1 MKKHILAVFVS
12 SSMLVL
18 TACGGGDGDSTSVGV
33 DDGIPKN
40 NIVNPV
46 VRVESYTDIDS
57 TVDTAL
63 SDTSASKSLVTYK
76 MLGVD
81 GAEVDATT
89 LVFTP
94 KTVPP
99 VNGWPIVVWAHG
111 TTGVADKCAPSVL
124 GLGQT
129 AELIESLLDE
139 GYVVVAPNY
148 EGLGAPGNHPFLNLR
163 SEAFSITDAV
173 VAARKYLK
181 DQLGKKVSDQWA
193 SIGHSQGGHAVL
205 GAAQYASRAQLNY
218 KGTVAIAP
226 ASNLASILTIGEQQA
241 STLPINYQIQM
252 LAQLDTYTALIVAG
266 MQGHNK
272 SVTYNEVFK
281 NDTVILAPIA
291 EAECSSTVGVQLGT
305 AMSIYAAGIGQGTL
319 TGYGRLQSGFMSI
332 PVIDT
337 FLKKDSQPGLAPLN
351 KKVFIYQ
358 GEADTTVP
366 KAATDLL
373 IASMKANGTSAS
385 NIQYTT
391 SAAWDH
397 GTVYTQ
403 NYTSFVDNIDS
414 LFQ

>member
-18 TACGGGDGDSTSVGV
+18 TACGGGDGDTTFVIV

-63 SDTSASKSLVTYK
+63 SDASASKSLVTYK

-272 SVTYNEVFK
+272 SVTYNEVFN

-319 TGYGRLQSGFMSI
+319 TGYDRLQSGFMSI

-385 NIQYTT
+385 DIQYTT

>member
-1 MKKHILAVFVS
+1 MKKNLLAVLVS
-12 SSMLVL
+12 SSVLVL
-18 TACGGGDGDSTSVGV
+18 SACGGGDGGSTSVIV

-57 TVDTAL
+57 TVDTVLA
-63 SDTSASKSLVTYK
+63 DASASKSLITYK

-111 TTGVADKCAPSVL
+111 TTGVADKCAPSKL

-148 EGLGAPGNHPFLNLR
+148 EGLGASGNHPFLNLR

-241 STLPINYQIQM
+241 STLPLNYQIQM

-305 AMSIYAAGIGQGTL
+305 AMSNYAAGNGQGTL

>member
-1 MKKHILAVFVS
+1 MNKKLLAVLMS
-12 SSMLVL
+12 SAFLL
-18 TACGGGDGDSTSVGV
+18 TACGGDDDSSVF

-46 VRVESYTDIDS
+46 VATPTAYTLTDM
-57 TVDTAL
+57 
-63 SDTSASKSLVTYK
+63 SASAADSVVMTYK
-76 MLGVD
+76 MLGVN
-81 GAEVDATT
+81 GKEVQATS

-94 KTVPP
+94 KTPVPKD
-99 VNGWPIVVWAHG
+99 GWPIVIWAHG
-111 TTGVADKCAPSVL
+111 TTGVADICAPSRLAL
-124 GLGQT
+124 GSDVKNMISKFL
-129 AELIESLLDE
+129 AE
-139 GYVVVAPNY
+139 GYVVVAPDY
-148 EGLGAPGNHPFLNLR
+148 EGLGSAGDHPFLNVK
-163 SEAFSITDAV
+163 SEAYSITDAV
-173 VAARKYLK
+173 VAARNW
-181 DQLGKKVSDQWA
+181 LGTKASKQWVTV
-193 SIGHSQGGHAVL
+193 GHSQGGQAAL

-332 PVIDT
+332 LVIDT

>member
-12 SSMLVL
+12 SSVLVL
-18 TACGGGDGDSTSVGV
+18 TACGGGDGDSTSVIV
-33 DDGIPKN
+33 DDGVPKN

-63 SDTSASKSLVTYK
+63 SDASASKSLVTYK

-305 AMSIYAAGIGQGTL
+305 AMSIYAAGNGQGTL

-337 FLKKDSQPGLAPLN
+337 FLKKESQPGLAPLN

-391 SAAWDH
+391 SVAWDH

-403 NYTSFVDNIDS
+403 NYESFVDNIDS